1 MNVRKVNR
9 IMRNESNLMKN
20 RMPLEGN
27 FILSLY
33 TNPLEL
39 FDDFPIDPDKDLM
52 TADGKYYYNLGLNM
66 AKKGIKNFD
75 EISIAT
81 FLEDFPELKSEY
93 ENRGG
98 WKSIDEAISV
108 LEPEN
113 TEAYYNALI
122 KNNLLIKLQKKGF
135 DIEGNMSKLNQL
147 NTADEVIDY
156 FDFQL
161 NTLALNLTHD
171 LQLQSL
177 NLTDKDIEF
186 KKTGQGIGLQF
197 GKYSPLLNHF
207 SNGIPRKGLT
217 MFASYTNGGKTSFVF
232 ENIVIPLAEQGVKIC
247 IISNEQDAIIFKDL
261 LYMHVLTTRLD
272 YWNIDRRKLKTF
284 EFTEDDEE
292 AFKKADEIIKKEY
305 LEYILF
311 QRVYD
316 YGMKNIKRTIKK
328 LSKQCFELFVYDT
341 FKVDA
346 TSEAVW
352 QSFLNDSKELFQI
365 ASKENVAVITP
376 VQLSLSTKG
385 KIRWLNESVLSNSKQ
400 ISEIYEEIFMFRD
413 IWSDEYSTCA
423 KDIVPTEIVY
433 ENGVS
438 QKKPFQLV
446 WEEGKFYKI
455 FFHVK
460 SRNGSNGQTV
470 LYEFVPNTNKWKEIG
485 YCKVDEENKI

>member
-1 MNVRKVNR
+1 MKK
-9 IMRNESNLMKN
+9 NETNLMKN

-27 FILSLY
+27 FVLSLY

-39 FDDFPIDPDKDLM
+39 FGDFPIDPDKDLM

-66 AKKGIKNFD
+66 SKKGIKNFN

-81 FLEDFPELKSEY
+81 FLEEFPELKAEY

-98 WKSIDEAISV
+98 WKSIDEAISM

-122 KNNLLIKLQKKGF
+122 KNNLLIKLKNKGF
-135 DIEGNMSKLNQL
+135 DIDNNINRLNQC

-161 NTLALNLTHD
+161 NSLALNLTHD
-171 LQLQSL
+171 LQLQTL
-177 NLTDKDIEF
+177 NFTDKDILY
-186 KKTGQGIGLQF
+186 KKTGQADGLQF
-197 GKYSPLLNHF
+197 GKYSRLLNLY

-232 ENIVIPLAEQGVKIC
+232 ENIVIPLAEQGIKTC

-261 LYMHVLTTRLD
+261 LYIHVLTSRLD
-272 YWNIDRRKLKTF
+272 YWKIDRRKLKSLD
-284 EFTEDDEE
+284 FTEEDEE
-292 AFKKADEIIKKEY
+292 YFNKADELIKKEY
-305 LEYILF
+305 MEYILF

-328 LSKQCFELFVYDT
+328 LSKQCVELFVYDT

-346 TSEAVW
+346 TNDTVW

-385 KIRWLNESVLSNSKQ
+385 KTRWLNESVLSNSKQ

-413 IWSDEYSTCA
+413 IWSDEYTSCN
-423 KDIVPTEIVY
+423 KDIKPKEIVTDKKGNY
-433 ENGVS
+433 TNE
-438 QKKPFQLV
+438 KKPIELL
-446 WEEGKFYKI
+446 WEEGRYYKI

-470 LYEFVPNTNKWKEIG
+470 LYEFKPTMNKWKEIG
-485 YCKVDEENKI
+485 TCKVDEENKV